1 MQERRPGSVIHVE
14 PRESVTLQMPDGSQV
29 IVQAAYPERF
39 TSREQRKRIRVARA
53 IQALIPIT
61 RRVLYP
67 GESGVDQDGYF
78 EELSDLMPEE
88 YAQLGD
94 PEEVKRLA
102 CARLGSDGYSSL
114 KVAGIIMRN
123 DPRRQA
129 AIQLGSMS
137 KENREMQKQRLAT
150 ELKLN
155 YPANKTK
162 NGLRPKRRKDDSSQF

>member
-1 MQERRPGSVIHVE
+1 MERREGGRIIHVQ

-29 IVQAAYPERF
+29 TVQAAYPEAF
-39 TSREQRKRIRVARA
+39 SGREQRKRIRVARA

-67 GESGVDQDGYF
+67 EESGVDQDGYF

-88 YAQLGD
+88 YAEIGD
-94 PEEVKRLA
+94 PEEIKRLA

-114 KVAGIIMRN
+114 KVADIIMRN
-123 DPRRQA
+123 DPRRRA
-129 AIQLGSMS
+129 AIQLGLP
-137 KENREMQKQRLAT
+137 KESREMQKQRLAT
-150 ELKLN
+150 ELRLN

-162 NGLRPKRRKDDSSQF
+162 SGLRPKRRKDGSTQF